1 MCASRRTAEELEA
14 ILRRFVDARTE
25 IELHA
30 LAEKR
35 WALKVTKRYRLNMR
49 FATDASVSAGIQRI

>member
-1 MCASRRTAEELEA
+1 
-14 ILRRFVDARTE
+14 VDARTE